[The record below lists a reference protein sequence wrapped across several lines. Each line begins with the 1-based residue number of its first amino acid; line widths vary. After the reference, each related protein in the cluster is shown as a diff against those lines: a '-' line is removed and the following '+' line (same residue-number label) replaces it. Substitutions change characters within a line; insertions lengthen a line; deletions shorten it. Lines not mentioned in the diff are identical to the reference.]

1 MVWALELILAAA
13 VLSISIAFFL
23 RRPSAEMAVAII
35 LIAVFFH
42 VRVVWN
48 DTGEFQKTTFVGNL
62 AVEISEKFF
71 GHYPLDSRD
80 AQARWESSFP
90 GEAVFRDDGIHI
102 YVADNCLR
110 GPSISRE
117 IGFERGISIRACSLE
132 SGGDGTS
139 FLVRHAGKS
148 SGPIFLP
155 SNSCETFVLPASPEK
170 SNISIIPLFEGKP
183 HDEIV
188 IKHVQDAYGKGT
200 PVLWDGPDENNLL
213 AFLSSSYLGECKSP
227 CRRIA
232 EGGEIILD
240 YCKCSE
246 PSEILLDLGSKGKFV
261 NIRAC
266 AGEAL
271 SGSASFFSFFSD
283 EEGRTENTLLPLD
296 CRTFSQPIGKG
307 ALVLSKAVPGGALC
321 SDETVRIKAISI
333 SDAPDNPPEG
343 FFG

>member
-1 MVWALELILAAA
+1 MVWALEPILAAA
-13 VLSISIAFFL
+13 VLSLSIALFW
-23 RRPSAEMAVAII
+23 RRPAAELAVAII

-62 AVEISEKFF
+62 AVDISEKFF

-80 AQARWESSFP
+80 AQARWGASFP
-90 GEAVFRDDGIHI
+90 GEAVFRDDGLHI

-117 IGFERGISIRACSLE
+117 IGFERGVSIRACSLE
-132 SGGDGTS
+132 SGGDGTN
-139 FLVRHAGKS
+139 FLIRHAGKS
-148 SGPIFLP
+148 SGPVFLP
-155 SNSCETFVLPASPEK
+155 SNSCETFDLPASPAK
-170 SNISIIPLFEGKP
+170 ANLSIIPLFKGKP

-188 IKHVQDAYGKGT
+188 IKHVQDSSGKGT
-200 PVLWDGPDENNLL
+200 PLSWDGPEESNLL
-213 AFLSSSYLGECKSP
+213 AFLSSSYGGECKSP

-246 PSEILLDLGSKGKFV
+246 PSEISLDIGGKGKFV

-271 SGSASFFSFFSD
+271 SGSASFFSFFAG
-283 EEGRTENTLLPLD
+283 EEGRTENVLLPLE
-296 CRTFSQPIGKG
+296 CETFSQPIGRG

-321 SDETVRIKAISI
+321 SDETVRIRAISI
-333 SDAPDNPPEG
+333 SDAPDYPAEG